1 MRIGHGYDV
10 HRLVEGRDLILGG
23 VKIDYEKGLD
33 GHSDADVLLHAVSDA
48 LLGAAGLGDIG
59 RHFPDTD
66 PQYKGADSLLLLKNV
81 AEKVTAA
88 GYRVSNIDVTMIA
101 QRPKLKDF
109 IPQMEENIALAV
121 GIAPSRVNVKATT
134 EEKLGFTGTGE
145 GNEDHEQNRD
155 YREDKDARDGQCQQR
170 LVELI
175 VQDGTKVVLSAFE
188 LLARGKDLLR
198 DPVLLH
204 VQPPCVDKSDD
215 EENGQEAW
223 DVIEAMQAKGDITK
237 HLDCIITDIEM
248 PLMDGHRLTKLVKSD
263 AELRDIPVIIF
274 SSLVNEEMRKKGEQ
288 LGADAQLTKP
298 EIGKLVEAIDKL
310 IDKA

>member
-1 MRIGHGYDV
+1 MDTNILLESGTNELEVLEFTLGDNHYGINVAKIREILQYMPVTPVPNTHPS
-10 HRLVEGRDLILGG
+10 VEGIFMPRDTMITVINLKNCLNLPQT
-23 VKIDYEKGLD
+23 DEKGLFIITNFNKLNVAFHVD
-33 GHSDADVLLHAVSDA
+33 QVIGIHRVSWENIIKPDETLPGEHGSTATGVIKMDDRLIVILDFEAIVASISPQTGLRVNDIDEMEARDRSDATILIAEDSA
-48 LLGAAGLGDIG
+48 LLSKLI
-59 RHFPDTD
+59 TEC
-66 PQYKGADSLLLLKNV
+66 LK
-81 AEKVTAA
+81 KS
-88 GYRVSNIDVTMIA
+88 GYTN
-101 QRPKLKDF
+101 
-109 IPQMEENIALAV
+109 
-121 GIAPSRVNVKATT
+121 
-134 EEKLGFTGTGE
+134 
-145 GNEDHEQNRD
+145 
-155 YREDKDARDGQCQQR
+155 
-170 LVELI
+170 LI
-175 VQDGTKVVLSAFE
+175 V
-188 LLARGKDLLR
+188 
-198 DPVLLH
+198 
-204 VQPPCVDKSDD
+204 